1 MVIEKE
7 SFLSQKKREWEQ
19 VSLEYYQRFQEKE
32 NPEVIVEFVRFSLF
46 ALKEEWVVGA
56 IIKLMLQGQHHSL
69 KKIFSLKRGEKKSEN
84 QLAIRNILI
93 TEKVDRLVAQGVSKT
108 KAFEDICSQKDGL
121 ASPSN
126 INEDQIKKIY
136 YATKKKKPQIYV
148 CSHGDF
154 FEVMIYP
161 AKIAFMYDG
170 QSLSAFGLL
179 RMLIKNEIDSALK
192 LGSFCENF

>member
-1 MVIEKE
+1 MVVKKE
-7 SFLSQKKREWEQ
+7 SFMSRKKREWEK

-32 NPEVIVEFVRFSLF
+32 DPEVIVEFVRFSLF

-69 KKIFSLKRGEKKSEN
+69 KKIFSPKRGGRISEN
-84 QLAIRNILI
+84 QQAIRNILI
-93 TEKVDRLVAQGVSKT
+93 TEKVDRLVAQGMSKT
-108 KAFEDICSQKDGL
+108 KAFEDIYSQQDGL
-121 ASPSN
+121 ASSWS

-136 YATKKKKPQIYV
+136 YATKKKKPLIYV

-161 AKIAFMYDG
+161 AKTAFTYDG
-170 QSLSAFGLL
+170 QSFSAFGLL
-179 RMLIKNEIDSALK
+179 RMPIKDE
-192 LGSFCENF
+192 